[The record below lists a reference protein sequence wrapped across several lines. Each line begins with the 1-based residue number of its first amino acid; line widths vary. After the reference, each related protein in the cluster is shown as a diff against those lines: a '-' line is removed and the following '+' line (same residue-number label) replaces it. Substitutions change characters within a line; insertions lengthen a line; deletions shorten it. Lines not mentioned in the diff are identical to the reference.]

1 MASHADCNNWD
12 YETHPKIK
20 QLRAR
25 CDWLTALAAKRP
37 ARFAK
42 YGFDTRPGHRL
53 MFAPFAPTACRCF
66 AGTFRG
72 DSSCSHLVNYSVH
85 VHGTNVGA
93 PPNHVAAQMAV
104 FDTRCKLL
112 FDLYTKSSQTLDP
125 AEALVKLIDILCD
138 LLESFFTIHPYANG
152 NGHTGRLLV
161 WVLLARHG
169 FIPRKWSIDAK
180 QPYGRALN
188 AYRAGKPRELQL
200 WLLRLA
206 R

>member
-1 MASHADCNNWD
+1 MGSHTDCTDWD

-25 CDWLTALAAKRP
+25 CDRLTAWVAKRP
-37 ARFAK
+37 TRFAR
-42 YGFDTRPGHRL
+42 YGFDTRAGHRL
-53 MFAPFAPTACRCF
+53 MFAPFAPPACTCF

-72 DSSCSHLVNYSVH
+72 SSSCPHLVNYGVG
-85 VHGTNVGA
+85 VHGTKVGA
-93 PPNHVAAQMAV
+93 PPNHVAAQMAI
-104 FDTRCKLL
+104 FDSRCKLL
-112 FDLYTKSSQTLDP
+112 FSTCAQSAASIDP
-125 AEALVKLIDILCD
+125 AEAFVKLVDILCD

-169 FIPRKWSIDAK
+169 FAPQKWSIDAK
-180 QPYGRALN
+180 QPYGKALN